1 MKSIQRPDD
10 VYQRAAELAEADHVS
25 VDRLVASIVNERVS
39 DWAKLQA
46 RAGRG
51 SVEKLRNV
59 LAKVSDPPPEAMDRL

>member
-1 MKSIQRPDD
+1 
-10 VYQRAAELAEADHVS
+10 
-25 VDRLVASIVNERVS
+25 VASIVNERVS